1 MNNQLILP
9 IAILGVL
16 IAGSF
21 YYFSQPKPMQQE
33 TTQPSVTPEVTPET
47 TSQPST
53 NPITST
59 SHVTLKTTKGD
70 IVIELY
76 PDKAPVTVANFL
88 KLANSGFYNGV
99 KFHRVIPNFMIQ
111 AGDPNTKGDDIA
123 SYGMG
128 GPGYTIEDEFTN
140 GLSNT
145 RGMVAMANTGAPH
158 SGGSQFFINVND
170 NTSLDGGY
178 SVFGKVLSG
187 MDVADAIVSVP
198 RNATNNMPNDPITIT
213 SVEVQ

>member
-1 MNNQLILP
+1 MNNQIILP
-9 IAILGVL
+9 IAVLAVL
-16 IAGSF
+16 IAGSV
-21 YYFSQPKPMQQE
+21 YYFSQSKPMQQE
-33 TTQPSVTPEVTPET
+33 TSSMPEA
-47 TSQPST
+47 SST
-53 NPITST
+53 PITGAPQ
-59 SHVTLKTTKGD
+59 VTLKTTKGD

-88 KLANSGFYNGV
+88 KLASAGFYNGV

-111 AGDPNTKGDDIA
+111 AGDPNTKGDDVS

-128 GPGYTIEDEFTN
+128 GPGYTIDDEFSN

-145 RGMVAMANTGAPH
+145 RGMIAMANTGAPH
-158 SGGSQFFINVND
+158 SGGSQFFINVKD

-198 RNATNNMPNDPITIT
+198 RNANDMPNDPITIT
-213 SVEVQ
+213 SVEVK

>member
-1 MNNQLILP
+1 
-9 IAILGVL
+9 
-16 IAGSF
+16 
-21 YYFSQPKPMQQE
+21 MQQE
-33 TTQPSVTPEVTPET
+33 T
-47 TSQPST
+47 SQPSAIPSASAEASSIPT
-53 NPITST
+53 TGAPQ
-59 SHVTLKTTKGD
+59 VTFHTTKGD

-88 KLANSGFYNGV
+88 KLASAGFYNGV

-111 AGDPNTKGDDIA
+111 AGDPNTKGDDVS

-128 GPGYTIEDEFTN
+128 GPGYTIDDEFSN

-145 RGMVAMANTGAPH
+145 RGTIAMANTGAPH
-158 SGGSQFFINVND
+158 SGGSQFFINVKD
-170 NTSLDGGY
+170 NSASLDGGY

-198 RNATNNMPNDPITIT
+198 RNANDMPNDPITIT
-213 SVEVQ
+213 SVEVK